1 MMRDHTLIE
10 ELLSVQALGG
20 LDGGDVA
27 LLESQRSEHG
37 DCVECRNLED
47 EFNEIAG
54 RLGFALD
61 PEPIDPR
68 MADEILLRARSS
80 EDVAIQPV
88 RVESIDVAR
97 DRLSTRRGRWSSNWT
112 AVAATIAVL
121 LIFGTIAIIR
131 SGGTTPVGTVA
142 SAQQF
147 VRFTGTGGADVVM
160 AYAPGKTGVVLLG
173 SGLPDPGPGKVFEL
187 WTIRDQTPLSA
198 GCTTATNGG
207 IAAALPA
214 SPVGGDLMAVTIEST
229 SCPSAPTTTPILT
242 AQLS

>member
-10 ELLSVQALGG
+10 GLMSVQALDG
-20 LDGGDVA
+20 LDGDDIA
-27 LLESQRSEHG
+27 LLERRRDEHG

-68 MADEILLRARSS
+68 MADEILLRAGSS
-80 EDVAIQPV
+80 RDVAIQAE
-88 RVESIDVAR
+88 RIESIDVAR
-97 DRLSTRRGRWSSNWT
+97 ERLSTRRGRWNRNWT
-112 AVAATIAVL
+112 AVAAAVTVL
-121 LIFGTIAIIR
+121 LIFGTIAVIR
-131 SGGTTPVGTVA
+131 SGGTTPVGSA
-142 SAQQF
+142 SPTQRI

-160 AYAPGKTGVVLLG
+160 AYTPGKPGVVLVG
-173 SGLPDPGPGKVFEL
+173 SGLPDPGPGKVYEL
-187 WTIRDQTPLSA
+187 WMIRDKTPLSG
-198 GCTTATNGG
+198 GCAAPADGG

-214 SPVGGDLMAVTIEST
+214 APIGGDLMAVTIEST

>member
-10 ELLSVQALGG
+10 ELLSVQALAG

-27 LLESQRSEHG
+27 LLESRRNEHG

-54 RLGFALD
+54 RLGFSLD

-68 MADEILLRARSS
+68 MADEILLRAGSPR
-80 EDVAIQPV
+80 VAAIQPEHV
-88 RVESIDVAR
+88 GSIDVAR
-97 DRLSTRRGRWSSNWT
+97 DRLSTRRSRWHRNWT
-112 AVAATIAVL
+112 PVAAAVAAL
-121 LIFGTIAIIR
+121 LIFGTTAILR
-131 SGGTTPVGTVA
+131 SGGTTPVGTIA
-142 SAQQF
+142 SPQQI

-160 AYAPGKTGVVLLG
+160 AYTPGKTGVVLVG
-173 SGLPDPGPGKVFEL
+173 SGLPDPGPGKVYEL

-198 GCTTATNGG
+198 GCTAAADGQ

-214 SPVGGDLMAVTIEST
+214 APVGGDLMAVTIEST
-229 SCPSAPTTTPILT
+229 ACPSAPTTTPILT

>member
-10 ELLSVQALGG
+10 ELLAVQALEG

-27 LLESQRSEHG
+27 LLESRWNEHG
-37 DCVECRNLED
+37 DCAECRSLED

-61 PEPIDPR
+61 PEPIDPG
-68 MADEILLRARSS
+68 MADEILLQAGSRVA
-80 EDVAIQPV
+80 AIQAEQ
-88 RVESIDVAR
+88 VESTDVAR
-97 DRLSTRRGRWSSNWT
+97 GQLSARRGRWDRNWT
-112 AVAATIAVL
+112 AVAAAIAVL
-121 LIFGTIAIIR
+121 LIVGTIAIVR
-131 SGGTTPVGTVA
+131 SVGTTPVGTIA
-142 SAQQF
+142 SPEQF

-160 AYAPGKTGVVLLG
+160 AYTPGKTGVVLVG

-187 WTIRDQTPLSA
+187 WTIRDQTPTSA
-198 GCTTATNGG
+198 GCTAAADGG

-214 SPVGGDLMAVTIEST
+214 APVGGDLMAVTIEST

-242 AQLS
+242 ALLS